1 MLSRF
6 TRTSVSLLV
15 LAAIFCAAAPAQF
28 NPFHVPGG
36 ATKVVPGWGPPPVDH
51 TEPQN
56 VAKYQARL
64 DYLKANGF
72 SGEATIR
79 LVRMMPIPGFPPP
92 PPIPYAVFT
101 WPGRNSE
108 ESVHD
113 LGLFLRN
120 PEVTLTELKN
130 HFQFGDPRVYTPF
143 VEAKPPEAAPKPPT
157 PPPQPANPIGSEIT
171 KGSGTFLPRPG
182 DTLANGALYVAPN
195 GERYEKVVRQTPFG
209 AQSWW
214 KRLP

>member
-1 MLSRF
+1 MLPRF

-51 TEPQN
+51 TDPQN

-72 SGEATIR
+72 SGEAKIR
-79 LVRMMPIPGFPPP
+79 LVTMDPIPGFPPP
-92 PPIPYAVFT
+92 PTFPYVVFT
-101 WPGRNSE
+101 WAEKNAE

-113 LGLFLRN
+113 YGLFLKG
-120 PEVTLTELKN
+120 PDVTLTELKN
-130 HFQFGDPRVYTPF
+130 HFKFGDPKMWVPF
-143 VEAKPPEAAPKPPT
+143 VEPKPQEPSPKPT
-157 PPPQPANPIGSEIT
+157 PSPSQPANPIGPEISE
-171 KGSGTFLPRPG
+171 GSGTFFPVAG
-182 DTLANGALYVAPN
+182 DTLAKGTVFLAPN
-195 GERYEKVVRQTPFG
+195 GDRYEKFVRQTPFG
-209 AQSWW
+209 AQAWW